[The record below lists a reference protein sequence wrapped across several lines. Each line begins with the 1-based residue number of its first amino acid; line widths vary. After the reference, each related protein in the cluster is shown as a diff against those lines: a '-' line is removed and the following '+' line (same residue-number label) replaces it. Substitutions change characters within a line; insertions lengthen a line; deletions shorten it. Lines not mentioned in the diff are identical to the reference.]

1 MQERLLGH
9 SGLAVSRLGL
19 GTATWGL
26 DTSPDEAAACLHAFR
41 EAGGT
46 LVVTG
51 GASGPAPAEEILG
64 ELLTAGERGGLVLA
78 ACADADPIGGRP
90 GSRRALLAALDAAL
104 SRLGT
109 DHVDLWQIGQPDD
122 EVPLEESLSAL
133 DIALATGRAR
143 YVGAS
148 GWAAWRAAAG
158 AATQRAWPGRA
169 PITSLQAAYSLLDRS
184 AEAAIVPAGRAL
196 GWGVLAGAP
205 LAYGVLTG
213 KYRHGRPADSRGASA
228 ASAGQLAG
236 YLEARSSRIVDA
248 ALTAAD
254 GLGVSPVTVALC
266 WVRDRPGVAAAVVGA
281 RTAGQLQAALAAER
295 VVLPPEIRNALDDVS
310 DPSGP
315 G

>member
-46 LVVTG
+46 LIATG
-51 GASGPAPAEEILG
+51 GPTGPAPAEEILG
-64 ELLTAGERGGLVLA
+64 ELVTTGERGELVLA
-78 ACADADPIGGRP
+78 ACADADPTGGP
-90 GSRRALLAALDAAL
+90 QGSRRALLTALDATL
-104 SRLGT
+104 TRLGT
-109 DHVDLWQIGQPDD
+109 DHVDLWQIPSPDD
-122 EVPLEESLSAL
+122 GVPLEESLSAL
-133 DIALATGRAR
+133 DIALATGRTR

-148 GWAAWRAAAG
+148 GWAAWRAAAA
-158 AATQRAWPGRA
+158 AATQRTWPGRA

-184 AEAAIVPAGRAL
+184 AEAAILPAGRAL

-213 KYRHGRPADSRGASA
+213 KYRHGRPADSRGASPA
-228 ASAGQLAG
+228 TAGPLAG
-236 YLEARSSRIVDA
+236 YLEARSARIVDA

-254 GLGVSPVTVALC
+254 GLGVSPVTLALC
-266 WVRDRPGVAAAVVGA
+266 WVRDRPGVTAALVGA

-295 VVLPPEIRNALDDVS
+295 VTLPTEIRHALDDVS
-310 DPSGP
+310 DPSAAG
-315 G
+315 